1 MLTEQGCLERRK
13 RLWDALPDDCEWV
26 LIADP
31 RHVLYFANFL
41 VNPIS
46 FSTSERG
53 LLLLERSGK
62 ATLIAENFTRRTATS
77 EPFVDEE
84 IGNAADDKWYD
95 HKHSVQ
101 NRDHA
106 LFDRLLR
113 VADRMKGPGLVEAE
127 WLPAMAADQLG
138 LGSDA
143 LSGDVGSVVR
153 QLRRQKHDD
162 EITLLE
168 KCMRACEAG
177 HARALEVAA
186 PGVSELDV
194 YREIQSAAVAEA
206 GSPAIVYGDFR
217 SVNAEIPKRGGLP
230 TTEQLKAGDML
241 IIDYSVVLSGYR
253 SDFTNTIA
261 IGEMT
266 ADQEK
271 IFSVCEGA
279 MAAGEAVFKAG
290 AAAKEVYNAA
300 STVMEEAGFD
310 PLAHHAG
317 HGLGLGHPESP
328 VLVPESEDTLLA
340 GDVVTL
346 EPGMY
351 VDGVGGVRIEHNY
364 LITETGYR
372 RLSNHRIALR

>member
-1 MLTEQGCLERRK
+1 MLTEQGCLDRRK
-13 RLWDALPDDCEWV
+13 RLWDALPDECEWV

-77 EPFVDEE
+77 EPFVDDEVV
-84 IGNAADDKWYD
+84 GKWYD

-106 LFDRLLR
+106 LFDALKS
-113 VADRMKGPGLVEAE
+113 VSSRMSGKGLTEAE
-127 WLPAMAADQLG
+127 WLPVMVADRLS
-138 LGSDA
+138 LTAGSQ
-143 LSGDVGSVVR
+143 SVEVGSVVR
-153 QLRRQKHDD
+153 QLRRQKHSD
-162 EITLLE
+162 EIALLE
-168 KCMRACEAG
+168 RCMRACEAG

-186 PGVSELDV
+186 EGVSELDV
-194 YREIQSAAVAEA
+194 YREVQSAAVAEA
-206 GSPAIVYGDFR
+206 GCPAIVYGDFR
-217 SVNAEIPKRGGLP
+217 PVNAEIPKRGGLP
-230 TTEQLKAGDML
+230 TTEKLNAGDML
-241 IIDYSVVLSGYR
+241 ILDYSVVLSGYR

-261 IGEMT
+261 VGEMSSE
-266 ADQEK
+266 QEK
-271 IFSVCEGA
+271 IFGICQEA
-279 MAAGEAVFKAG
+279 MVAGEAVFKAG
-290 AAAKEVYNAA
+290 AAAKDVYHAA
-300 STVMEEAGFD
+300 SAVMEEAGY
-310 PLAHHAG
+310 PSLPHHAG
-317 HGLGLGHPESP
+317 HGLGLGHPEAP
-328 VLVPESEDTLLA
+328 ILVPESEDTLLA

-351 VDGVGGVRIEHNY
+351 VEGVGGVRIEHNY

>member
-13 RLWDALPDDCEWV
+13 RLWDSLPEGCQWV
-26 LIADP
+26 LVADP

-77 EPFVDEE
+77 DPFVDDE
-84 IGNAADDKWYD
+84 IGGGTDEKWYD
-95 HKHSVQ
+95 HQHSVQ

-106 LFDRLLR
+106 LFDLLMS
-113 VADRMKGPGLVEAE
+113 VADRMKGRGLVEAE
-127 WLPAMAADQLG
+127 WLPVMAADRLG
-138 LGSDA
+138 FDA
-143 LSGDVGSVVR
+143 ESRSGDVGSVIR
-153 QLRRQKHDD
+153 NLRRQKHDD
-162 EITLLE
+162 EIALLE

-206 GSPAIVYGDFR
+206 GCPAVVYGDFR
-217 SVNAEIPKRGGLP
+217 PVNAEIPKRGGLP
-230 TTEQLKAGDML
+230 TTEKLKAGDML

-266 ADQEK
+266 AEQER

-279 MAAGEAVFKAG
+279 MIAGEAVFKAG
-290 AAAKEVYNAA
+290 AAAKDVYLAA
-300 STVMEEAGFD
+300 SAVMEEAGFA

-328 VLVPESEDTLLA
+328 ILVPESEDTLLA

-351 VDGVGGVRIEHNY
+351 VDGVGGLRIEHNY
-364 LITETGYR
+364 LITEFGYR

>member
-1 MLTEQGCLERRK
+1 MLTERGCLERRK
-13 RLWDALPDDCEWV
+13 RLWKALPDDCEWV

-62 ATLIAENFTRRTATS
+62 ATLIAENFTRRTAS
-77 EPFVDEE
+77 AEPFVDDE
-84 IGNAADDKWYD
+84 IGNDVDDKWYD
-95 HKHSVQ
+95 HKHSMQ

-106 LFDRLLR
+106 LFDRLSR
-113 VADRMKGPGLVEAE
+113 VADRTKGPGLVEAE
-127 WLPAMAADQLG
+127 WLPAMAATRLG
-138 LGSDA
+138 LGNDA

-153 QLRRQKHDD
+153 KLRRQKHAD
-162 EITLLE
+162 EIALLE

-177 HARALEVAA
+177 HARALEVAKE
-186 PGVSELDV
+186 GVSELDI
-194 YREIQSAAVAEA
+194 YREIQSAAIAEA
-206 GSPAIVYGDFR
+206 GCPAIVYGDFR
-217 SVNAEIPKRGGLP
+217 PVNAEIPKRGGLP
-230 TTEQLKAGDML
+230 TPQKLKAGDML
-241 IIDYSVVLSGYR
+241 IVDYSVVLSGYR

-266 ADQEK
+266 AEQEK
-271 IFSVCEGA
+271 LFSVCEGA
-279 MAAGEAVFKAG
+279 MAAGESVFKVG
-290 AAAKEVYNAA
+290 AAAKDVYHAA
-300 STVMEEAGFD
+300 SAVMEEAGFE

-328 VLVPESEDTLLA
+328 ALVPESEDTLLV

-351 VDGVGGVRIEHNY
+351 VKGVGGVRIEHNY
-364 LITETGYR
+364 LITESGYR

>member
-13 RLWDALPDDCEWV
+13 RLWDALPGVCEWV

-31 RHVLYFANFL
+31 RHVLYFANFV

-62 ATLIAENFTRRTATS
+62 ATLIAENFTRRTTTS
-77 EPFVDEE
+77 DPFVDDE
-84 IGNAADDKWYD
+84 IGAGADQKWYD

-106 LFDRLLR
+106 LFDLLVS
-113 VADRMKGPGLVEAE
+113 VADRMKGRGLVEAE
-127 WLPAMAADQLG
+127 WLPAMAADRLG

-143 LSGDVGSVVR
+143 LSGDVGSIVR
-153 QLRRQKHDD
+153 KLRRQKHDD
-162 EITLLE
+162 EIALLE
-168 KCMRACEAG
+168 SCMRACEAG

-186 PGVSELDV
+186 EGVSELDV

-206 GSPAIVYGDFR
+206 GCPAIVYGDFR
-217 SVNAEIPKRGGLP
+217 PVNAEIPKRGGLP
-230 TTEQLKAGDML
+230 TTEKLKAGDML

-261 IGEMT
+261 IGEMSVE
-266 ADQEK
+266 QEK

-279 MAAGEAVFKAG
+279 MAAGESVFKAG
-290 AAAKEVYNAA
+290 AAAKDVYLAA
-300 STVMEEAGFD
+300 SAVMEEAGFS

-328 VLVPESEDTLLA
+328 ILVPESEDTLLA

-351 VDGVGGVRIEHNY
+351 VEGVGGVRIEHDY
-364 LITETGYR
+364 LITESGYR

>member
-53 LLLLERSGK
+53 LLLLEWSGR

-84 IGNAADDKWYD
+84 IGNGADDKWYD

-113 VADRMKGPGLVEAE
+113 VADRMKGRGLVEAE
-127 WLPAMAADQLG
+127 WLPAMAADRLR

-143 LSGDVGSVVR
+143 LSGDVGSIVR
-153 QLRRQKHDD
+153 NLRRQKHGD
-162 EITLLE
+162 EIALLE
-168 KCMRACEAG
+168 KCMRACEVG

-194 YREIQSAAVAEA
+194 YREIQSAATAEA
-206 GSPAIVYGDFR
+206 GCPAIVYGDFR
-217 SVNAEIPKRGGLP
+217 PVNAEIPKRGGLP
-230 TTEQLKAGDML
+230 TTEKLKAGDML
-241 IIDYSVVLSGYR
+241 IVDYSVVLSGYR

-266 ADQEK
+266 AEQEK
-271 IFSVCEGA
+271 LFSVCEGA
-279 MAAGEAVFKAG
+279 MAAGEKVFKAG
-290 AAAKEVYNAA
+290 AAAKDVYNAA
-300 STVMEEAGFD
+300 STVMEEAGFAS
-310 PLAHHAG
+310 LGHHAG
-317 HGLGLGHPESP
+317 HGIGLGHPESP
-328 VLVPESEDTLLA
+328 ILVPESDDTLLA

-351 VDGVGGVRIEHNY
+351 VEGVGGVRIEHNY

>member
-1 MLTEQGCLERRK
+1 MLTEQGCRERRS
-13 RLWDALPDDCEWV
+13 RLWDALPDKCEWV

-77 EPFVDEE
+77 EPFVDDE
-84 IGNAADDKWYD
+84 IGNEASEKWYD
-95 HKHSVQ
+95 HKHSVR

-106 LFDRLLR
+106 LFDLLSR

-127 WLPAMAADQLG
+127 WLPVMAADRLG
-138 LGSDA
+138 LSSAA
-143 LSGDVGSVVR
+143 LSGDVGSMVR
-153 QLRRQKHDD
+153 QLRRQKHPD
-162 EITLLE
+162 EIALLE
-168 KCMRACEAG
+168 RCMRACEAG
-177 HARALEVAA
+177 HARALEVARE
-186 PGVSELDV
+186 GVSELDV
-194 YREIQSAAVAEA
+194 YREIQSAAIAEA
-206 GSPAIVYGDFR
+206 GCPAIVYGDFR
-217 SVNAEIPKRGGLP
+217 PVNDRVPKRGGLP
-230 TTEQLKAGDML
+230 TSEKLQAGDML
-241 IIDYSVVLSGYR
+241 IVDYSVVLSGYR
-253 SDFTNTIA
+253 SDFTNTIG
-261 IGEMT
+261 IGAMT

-271 IFSVCEGA
+271 IFSVCEEA
-279 MAAGEAVFKAG
+279 MAAGEGVFKAG
-290 AAAKEVYNAA
+290 AAAKDVYAAA
-300 STVMEEAGFD
+300 SAVMEEAGFA

-328 VLVPESEDTLLA
+328 ILVPESDDTLLA

-351 VDGVGGVRIEHNY
+351 VEGIGGVRIEHNY

>member
-84 IGNAADDKWYD
+84 IGSDADDKWYD

-113 VADRMKGPGLVEAE
+113 AADRMKKPGLVEAE
-127 WLPAMAADQLG
+127 WLPAMAADRLR
-138 LGSDA
+138 LGSET

-153 QLRRQKHDD
+153 KLRRQKHDD
-162 EITLLE
+162 EIALLE

-186 PGVSELDV
+186 AGVSELDV

-206 GSPAIVYGDFR
+206 GCPAIVYGDFR
-217 SVNAEIPKRGGLP
+217 PVNAGIPKRGGLP
-230 TTEQLKAGDML
+230 TTEKLKAGDML

-266 ADQEK
+266 PEQEK

-290 AAAKEVYNAA
+290 AAAKDVYNAA
-300 STVMEEAGFD
+300 SAVMEEAGFV

-351 VDGVGGVRIEHNY
+351 VEGVGGVRIEHNY
-364 LITETGYR
+364 LITESGYR

>member
-13 RLWDALPDDCEWV
+13 RLWETLPDECEWV
-26 LIADP
+26 LVADP
-31 RHVLYFANFL
+31 RHVLYFSSFL

-53 LLLLERSGK
+53 LLLLERAGR

-84 IGNAADDKWYD
+84 IGTDAADKWYD
-95 HKHSVQ
+95 HQHSVQ

-106 LFDRLLR
+106 LFELLTR
-113 VADRMKGPGLVEAE
+113 VADRIKGPGQVEAE
-127 WLPAMAADQLG
+127 WLPVMAADRLG
-138 LGSDA
+138 LPSSASAGN
-143 LSGDVGSVVR
+143 LGSVVR
-153 QLRRQKHDD
+153 QLRRQKHED
-162 EITLLE
+162 EIALLE

-177 HARALEVAA
+177 HARALEVAR

-206 GSPAIVYGDFR
+206 GCPAIVYGDFR
-217 SVNAEIPKRGGLP
+217 PVNAEIPKRGGLP
-230 TTEQLKAGDML
+230 TTEKLKAGDML
-241 IIDYSVVLSGYR
+241 IVDYSVVLSGYR

-266 ADQEK
+266 AEQEK
-271 IFSVCEGA
+271 IFSICEGA
-279 MAAGEAVFKAG
+279 MAAGESVFKAG
-290 AAAKEVYNAA
+290 AAAQDVYHAA
-300 STVMEEAGFD
+300 SAVMEEAGFD

-328 VLVPESEDTLLA
+328 ILVPQSDDTLLE

-351 VDGVGGVRIEHNY
+351 VEGVGGVRIEHNY
-364 LITETGYR
+364 LITDTGYR

>member
-77 EPFVDEE
+77 EPFVDDEV
-84 IGNAADDKWYD
+84 GNAANEKWYD
-95 HKHSVQ
+95 HKHSVG

-106 LFDRLLR
+106 LFDLLLS
-113 VADRMKGPGLVEAE
+113 VGDRMKRRGLVEAE
-127 WLPAMAADQLG
+127 WLPAMAADRLG
-138 LGSDA
+138 LSSDA

-153 QLRRQKHDD
+153 MLRRQKHDD
-162 EITLLE
+162 EIALLE
-168 KCMRACEAG
+168 RCMRACEAG
-177 HARALEVAA
+177 HVRALEVAA

-194 YREIQSAAVAEA
+194 YREIQSAAIAEA
-206 GSPAIVYGDFR
+206 GCPAIVYGDFR
-217 SVNAEIPKRGGLP
+217 PVNAEIPKRGGLP
-230 TTEQLKAGDML
+230 TTEKLKAGDML
-241 IIDYSVVLSGYR
+241 IVDYSIVLSGYR

-266 ADQEK
+266 AEQEN

-279 MAAGEAVFKAG
+279 MAAGEADFKAG
-290 AAAKEVYNAA
+290 AAARGVYNAA
-300 STVMEEAGFD
+300 SAVMEEAGFT

-328 VLVPESEDTLLA
+328 ILVPESDDTLLA

-351 VDGVGGVRIEHNY
+351 VEGVGGVRIEHNY
-364 LITETGYR
+364 LITETGYL

>member
-279 MAAGEAVFKAG
+279 IAAGEAVFKAG

>member
-1 MLTEQGCLERRK
+1 MLTELGCLDRRM
-13 RLWDALPDDCEWV
+13 RLWDALPEGCEWV

-53 LLLLERSGK
+53 LLLLERSGR

-77 EPFVDEE
+77 EPYVDDE
-84 IGNAADDKWYD
+84 IGNDADDKWYD

-113 VADRMKGPGLVEAE
+113 VVDRMKGRGLAEAE
-127 WLPAMAADQLG
+127 WLPAMAADRLG

-143 LSGDVGSVVR
+143 LSGDVGSIVR
-153 QLRRQKHDD
+153 TLRRQKHDD
-162 EITLLE
+162 EIALLE
-168 KCMRACEAG
+168 RCMRACEAG

-186 PGVSELDV
+186 EGVTELDV
-194 YREIQSAAVAEA
+194 YREIQSAAIADA
-206 GSPAIVYGDFR
+206 GCPAIVYGDFR
-217 SVNAEIPKRGGLP
+217 PVNAEIPKRGGLP
-230 TTEQLKAGDML
+230 TTEKLKAGDML
-241 IIDYSVVLSGYR
+241 IVDYSVVLSGYR

-261 IGEMT
+261 IGDMT
-266 ADQEK
+266 AKQEK

-279 MAAGEAVFKAG
+279 MAAGESVFKAG
-290 AAAKEVYNAA
+290 AAAKDVYGAA
-300 STVMEEAGFD
+300 SAVMEEAGFA

-328 VLVPESEDTLLA
+328 ILVPDSEDTLLA

>member
-53 LLLLERSGK
+53 LLLLERSGR

-77 EPFVDEE
+77 EPCVDEE
-84 IGNAADDKWYD
+84 IGNGADDKWYD

-113 VADRMKGPGLVEAE
+113 VADRMKGRGLVEAE
-127 WLPAMAADQLG
+127 WLPALAADRLR

-143 LSGDVGSVVR
+143 LSGDVGSIVR
-153 QLRRQKHDD
+153 NLRRQKHGD
-162 EITLLE
+162 EIALLE
-168 KCMRACEAG
+168 KCMRACEVG

-194 YREIQSAAVAEA
+194 YREIQSAATAEA
-206 GSPAIVYGDFR
+206 GCPAIVYGDFR
-217 SVNAEIPKRGGLP
+217 PVNAEIPKRGGLP
-230 TTEQLKAGDML
+230 TTEKLNAGDML
-241 IIDYSVVLSGYR
+241 IVDYSVVLSGYR

-266 ADQEK
+266 VDQEK
-271 IFSVCEGA
+271 IFSVCERA
-279 MAAGEAVFKAG
+279 MAAGEKVFKAG
-290 AAAKEVYNAA
+290 AAAKDVYNAA
-300 STVMEEAGFD
+300 SSVMEEAGFA
-310 PLAHHAG
+310 PLSHHAG

-328 VLVPESEDTLLA
+328 ILVPESEDTLLA

-351 VDGVGGVRIEHNY
+351 VEGVGGVRIEHNY

>member
-84 IGNAADDKWYD
+84 IGNALDDKWYD

-113 VADRMKGPGLVEAE
+113 VADRMKGPGLVEVE

-206 GSPAIVYGDFR
+206 GCPVIVYGDFR
-217 SVNAEIPKRGGLP
+217 PVNAEIPKRGGLP
-230 TTEQLKAGDML
+230 TTEKLKAGDML

-317 HGLGLGHPESP
+317 HGLGLGHPEAP
-328 VLVPESEDTLLA
+328 VLVPESEDMLLA

>member
-1 MLTEQGCLERRK
+1 MLTEQGCLDRRK

-62 ATLIAENFTRRTATS
+62 ATLIAEDFTRRTATS
-77 EPFVDEE
+77 DPFVDDE
-84 IGNAADDKWYD
+84 IGSGADEKWYD

-106 LFDRLLR
+106 LFDLLEP
-113 VADRMKGPGLVEAE
+113 VADRLKGRGLVEAE
-127 WLPAMAADQLG
+127 WLPVMAADRLG
-138 LGSDA
+138 LDA
-143 LSGDVGSVVR
+143 ETRSGVVGSVVR

-162 EITLLE
+162 EIALLE
-168 KCMRACEAG
+168 RCMRACEAG

-186 PGVSELDV
+186 EGVTELDV
-194 YREIQSAAVAEA
+194 YREIQSAAIAEA
-206 GSPAIVYGDFR
+206 GCPAIVYGDFR
-217 SVNAEIPKRGGLP
+217 PVNAEIPKRGGLP
-230 TTEQLKAGDML
+230 TTEKLNAGDML
-241 IIDYSVVLSGYR
+241 IVDYSVVLSGYR

-266 ADQEK
+266 VDQEK
-271 IFSVCEGA
+271 IFGVCEGA
-279 MAAGEAVFKAG
+279 MAAGESVFKAG
-290 AAAKEVYNAA
+290 AAAKDVYGAA
-300 STVMEEAGFD
+300 SAVMEEAGFA
-310 PLAHHAG
+310 PLTHHAG
-317 HGLGLGHPESP
+317 HGLGLGHPEAP
-328 VLVPESEDTLLA
+328 ILVPESDDTLLA

-351 VDGVGGVRIEHNY
+351 VEGVGGVRIEHNY
-364 LITETGYR
+364 LITDSGYR

>member
-77 EPFVDEE
+77 EPFVDDE
-84 IGNAADDKWYD
+84 IGSGAEQKWYD
-95 HKHSVQ
+95 HRHSVQ

-106 LFDRLLR
+106 LFDLLLS
-113 VADRMKGPGLVEAE
+113 VSDRMKRRGLVEAE
-127 WLPAMAADQLG
+127 WLPVMAADRLG

-143 LSGDVGSVVR
+143 LTGDVGSVVR
-153 QLRRQKHDD
+153 KLRRQKHDD
-162 EITLLE
+162 EIALLE
-168 KCMRACEAG
+168 KCMRACAAG
-177 HARALEVAA
+177 HARALEAA
-186 PGVSELDV
+186 AEGVSELDV
-194 YREIQSAAVAEA
+194 YREIQSAAIAEA
-206 GSPAIVYGDFR
+206 GCPAIVYGDFR
-217 SVNAEIPKRGGLP
+217 PTNAEIHKRGGLP
-230 TTEQLKAGDML
+230 TTEKLKTGDML
-241 IIDYSVVLSGYR
+241 IVDYSVVLSGYR

-266 ADQEK
+266 AEQEK
-271 IFSVCEGA
+271 IFSICEGA
-279 MAAGEAVFKAG
+279 MAAGEGVFKAG
-290 AAAKEVYNAA
+290 AAAKDVYNAA
-300 STVMEEAGFD
+300 SAVMEEAGFT

-317 HGLGLGHPESP
+317 HGLGLGHPEAP
-328 VLVPESEDTLLA
+328 ILVSKSEDTLLA

-351 VDGVGGVRIEHNY
+351 VEGVGGVRIEHNY
-364 LITETGYR
+364 LITESGYR

>member
-1 MLTEQGCLERRK
+1 MLTEQGCVERRK

-77 EPFVDEE
+77 EPFVDDE
-84 IGNAADDKWYD
+84 IGNDADDKWYD

-113 VADRMKGPGLVEAE
+113 VSDRMKGRGLVESE
-127 WLPAMAADQLG
+127 WLPAMAADRLG
-138 LGSDA
+138 LTSDA

-162 EITLLE
+162 EIALLE
-168 KCMRACEAG
+168 RCMRACEAG

-186 PGVSELDV
+186 EGVSELDV
-194 YREIQSAAVAEA
+194 YREIQSAATAEA
-206 GSPAIVYGDFR
+206 GCPAIVYGDFR
-217 SVNAEIPKRGGLP
+217 PVNAEIPKRGGLP
-230 TTEQLKAGDML
+230 TTEKLKAGDML
-241 IIDYSVVLSGYR
+241 IVDYSVVLSGYR

-266 ADQEK
+266 VEQEN

-279 MAAGEAVFKAG
+279 MAAGEKVFKAG
-290 AAAKEVYNAA
+290 AAAKDVYNAA
-300 STVMEEAGFD
+300 SSVMEEAGFA
-310 PLAHHAG
+310 PLGHHAG

-351 VDGVGGVRIEHNY
+351 VEGVGGVRIEHNY